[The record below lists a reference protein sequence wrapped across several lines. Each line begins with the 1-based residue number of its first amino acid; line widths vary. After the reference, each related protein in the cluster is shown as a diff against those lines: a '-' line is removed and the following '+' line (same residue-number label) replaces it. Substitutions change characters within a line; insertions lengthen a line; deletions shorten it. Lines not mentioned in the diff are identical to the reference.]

1 MRTGNERPRKKKIK
15 EEETVEATPT
25 SSEETQAAPE
35 SESFDESIELT

>member
-15 EEETVEATPT
+15 EKETVEATPT
-25 SSEETQAAPE
+25 SPEEPQAAPV

>member
-15 EEETVEATPT
+15 EEEAVESTPT
-25 SSEETQAAPE
+25 SSEETQAPL

>member
-1 MRTGNERPRKKKIK
+1 MRTGKERPRKKKIK

-25 SSEETQAAPE
+25 SSKETQAAPV

>member
-15 EEETVEATPT
+15 EQETVETAPT
-25 SSEETQAAPE
+25 SSEEPQAAPV

>member
-15 EEETVEATPT
+15 EEETVEATP